1 MPSLT
6 GRIERHND
14 ICLSL
19 KCTRWPALEVVLSQ
33 GLKVSRGYPVIHL
46 NAPFHPCVWG
56 ETSLHGYHP
65 PESSDCQA
73 EGSEQSSVSRKCKES
88 RPLPVPAAKN
98 RPRPMLFLR

>member
-1 MPSLT
+1 MHQVACVGGGAKSGIKSIPWLSCDSPECAFSPL
-6 GRIERHND
+6 
-14 ICLSL
+14 CL
-19 KCTRWPALEVVLSQ
+19 
-33 GLKVSRGYPVIHL
+33 
-46 NAPFHPCVWG
+46 G